1 METKSNILS
10 RKKFILW
17 GTAFIAGISAFKLFP
32 KTKKP
37 ENVMCNDSVKM
48 LTQDGRLVIIKK
60 SDINTPSQK
69 ISNEELQHWVN
80 NK

>member
-17 GTAFIAGISAFKLFP
+17 GTTFIAGISAFKFFP

-37 ENVMCNDSVKM
+37 DSVMCNDSVKM
-48 LTQDGRLVIIKK
+48 LTKDGKLVIIKK
-60 SDINTPSQK
+60 SNLSVSSQK

>member
-1 METKSNILS
+1 M
-10 RKKFILW
+10 
-17 GTAFIAGISAFKLFP
+17 GH

-48 LTQDGRLVIIKK
+48 LTQDGRLVVIKK

>member
-1 METKSNILS
+1 M
-10 RKKFILW
+10 W
-17 GTAFIAGISAFKLFP
+17 GATFIATLSAFKLFP

-48 LTQDGRLVIIKK
+48 LTQDGRLVVIKK
-60 SDINTPSQK
+60 SDINAPSQK

>member
-37 ENVMCNDSVKM
+37 EESATVKM
-48 LTQDGRLVIIKK
+48 LTQDGRLVVIKK

>member
-1 METKSNILS
+1 MKSKPNILS
-10 RKKFILW
+10 RKTFILW
-17 GTAFIAGISAFKLFP
+17 GATFIATLSAFKLFP

-48 LTQDGRLVIIKK
+48 LTQDGRLVVIKK
-60 SDINTPSQK
+60 SDINAPSQK

>member
-17 GTAFIAGISAFKLFP
+17 GTAFIAG

-48 LTQDGRLVIIKK
+48 LTQDGRLVVIKK